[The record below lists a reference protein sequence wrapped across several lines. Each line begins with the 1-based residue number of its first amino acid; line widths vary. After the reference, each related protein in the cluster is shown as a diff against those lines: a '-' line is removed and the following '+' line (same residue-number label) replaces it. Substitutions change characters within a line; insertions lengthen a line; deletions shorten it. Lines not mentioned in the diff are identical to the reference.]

1 MQRAWVHSRR
11 MTRYFL
17 LQPDRNRIISLNFRR
32 KQAQTIG
39 RWPHYRV
46 CKCAHHIDSSV
57 MLERW
62 HGGFHSQPLLAGE
75 LGIVLLQMTGSFCS
89 VSVSLC
95 HHLPSAPSCSRRQTP
110 HCTYVVSSQHFTGV
124 SLPPLESNH
133 FVSLAASVV
142 LIRSLLILFSWPHLL
157 FSLGLFFFS
166 RA

>member
-1 MQRAWVHSRR
+1 MQRAWVHSMR

-17 LQPDRNRIISLNFRR
+17 LQPDRNRILSLNFRR

-57 MLERW
+57 MLEWW
-62 HGGFHSQPLLAGE
+62 HCGFNSQPLLAGE
-75 LGIVLLQMTGSFCS
+75 LGIVISLQMTGSFSS

-110 HCTYVVSSQHFTGV
+110 HCTYLVSSQHFTGAF
-124 SLPPLESNH
+124 S
-133 FVSLAASVV
+133 ASVGEQLLCIFGCFCYFDKVIAHFILSSSLIV
-142 LIRSLLILFSWPHLL
+142 L
-157 FSLGLFFFS
+157 
-166 RA
+166 